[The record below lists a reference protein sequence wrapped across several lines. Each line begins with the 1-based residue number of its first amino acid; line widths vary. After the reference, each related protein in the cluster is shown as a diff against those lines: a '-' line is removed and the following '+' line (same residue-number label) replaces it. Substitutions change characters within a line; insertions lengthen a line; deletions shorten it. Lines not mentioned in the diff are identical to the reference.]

1 MDSCSAVRSLESVVD
16 IIQSWFARSK
26 SMGRSVTVRLT
37 VINNRFGRSAPYSF
51 VAVVISLLTVPRLV
65 LV

>member
-1 MDSCSAVRSLESVVD
+1 MAAHLSGRLNSVVD

-51 VAVVISLLTVPRLV
+51 VAVVVSVRTVSRLMII
-65 LV
+65 